1 MELFE
6 DIFIDIGDERSF
18 DNDLSTYSLHRLDMK
33 TFCGMSDR
41 IRYFHR
47 GVRSGDRTDIG
58 GVVALFGGESVKCGL
73 RDIFLCCQHHSNY
86 DTETFDCGNCFHA

>member
-58 GVVALFGGESVKCGL
+58 GAAYFDTWQWFNLSNTFFLPVLRSVTYC
-73 RDIFLCCQHHSNY
+73 
-86 DTETFDCGNCFHA
+86 